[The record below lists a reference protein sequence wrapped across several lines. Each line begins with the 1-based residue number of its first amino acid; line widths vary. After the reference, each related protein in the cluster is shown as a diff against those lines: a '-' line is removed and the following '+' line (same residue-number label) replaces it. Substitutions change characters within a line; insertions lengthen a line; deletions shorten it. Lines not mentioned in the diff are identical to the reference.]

1 MDENLAMFVIG
12 CSVVILGASCLFL
25 QEEFREMENTI
36 DWLETQVKAK
46 EREIEDIR
54 FGRET
59 NELWRKGE

>member
-1 MDENLAMFVIG
+1 MDENLAMLLMG
-12 CSVVILGASCLFL
+12 CGIMILGSFCLFL
-25 QEEFREMENTI
+25 QEEFREMEGTI
-36 DWLETQVKAK
+36 DWLETKVKAQ